1 MDEIGKIPTELSG
14 VHTEEIKLSG
24 SFLQT
29 AEKFS
34 NLPGTVLLMSGG
46 TLDCAQYHILAAK
59 PWLSF
64 IGHGRNMQI
73 KTNVRDF
80 RFHAD
85 PFQTLRMLLR
95 TFRQELPDL
104 SLPVAAGL
112 FGYLAYDLKDHLEK
126 LPRTSVDDTGLPQI
140 CLFAPSMILVQE
152 KQTGKT
158 TLCIPKRIE
167 QGKKTIQQDRSTF
180 HKILSGEPPA
190 DSGFQCNPD
199 RFRSNFTKNAY
210 MASIRKIREYIASGH
225 VYQVNMSQRFEMD
238 FSGSAFS
245 LFTSLYQSNPAPF
258 FSYMEAG
265 DHRIV
270 STSPERFIRQAG
282 CRIETRP
289 IKGTRPRG
297 STPQEDERLGQEL
310 LESRKDDAE
319 LSMIVDL
326 LRNDM
331 GKVCAGGSVRV
342 SRHKRLEAY
351 ENVFHL
357 VSVVEGELLPEK
369 DSVDLIM
376 AAFPGGSITGCP
388 KIRSMEIIDELEP
401 CRRHIYT
408 GSIGYIG
415 FHDAM
420 DLSIA
425 IRTAT
430 ILGNRLIF
438 STGGG
443 IVYDSDP
450 SDEYEETL
458 HKGKTLMEALTRHN
472 ISSNNH
478 LLVWINGALTP
489 MEEARISIADQ
500 GLQYGYG
507 LFETIRVQ
515 NGVPGYLE
523 EHLDRF
529 NHSWKTL
536 MDSPPPDLTW
546 DEIIRQVIDA
556 NGLSKQTA
564 AVKLI
569 ATFGSPEEPSCTP
582 SFIVTAKPY
591 LHRLSG
597 KKETGLYLA
606 TYPEPRQTPLANHK
620 TLNYLY
626 YYLAGQWAKQNRADE
641 ALILNPDGTVSETN
655 TASLLLINR
664 HTVILPVSR
673 AVLPGITAKVVA
685 QYLEHSGFEIKS
697 QPVLP
702 EDLFS
707 ADQVWLANSL
717 MGAVPVLSLD
727 GKSLAHPT
735 DLWQKV
741 NVQILDRSLL

>member
-1 MDEIGKIPTELSG
+1 MDEIGKIPIELNG

-29 AEKFS
+29 AVRFS
-34 NLPGTVLLMSGG
+34 HMPGTVLLVSGG
-46 TLDCAQYHILAAK
+46 TLDCARYHILAAK

-64 IGHGRNMQI
+64 TGHGRSMQI
-73 KTNVRDF
+73 KTNGQDF
-80 RFHAD
+80 RFNGD
-85 PFQTLRMLLR
+85 PFDTLRMLLR
-95 TFRQELPDL
+95 KFRQELPDL
-104 SLPVAAGL
+104 PVPVGAGL

-126 LPRTSVDDTGLPQI
+126 LPRTSVDDTKLPQI
-140 CLFAPSMILVQE
+140 CLFSPSIILIQE

-158 TLCIPKRIE
+158 TLCIPKRME
-167 QGKKTIQQDRSTF
+167 QGKETIRQDRSTF
-180 HKILSGEPPA
+180 DKILSAEPPA
-190 DSGFQCNPD
+190 DPGFQCNPN
-199 RFRSNFTKNAY
+199 RFRSDFTKDAY
-210 MASIRKIREYIASGH
+210 MASIRTIREYIASGH

-258 FSYMEAG
+258 FSYIEAG
-265 DHRIV
+265 DHQIV
-270 STSPERFIRQAG
+270 STSPERFIRQTG
-282 CRIETRP
+282 RRIETRP

-297 STPQEDERLGQEL
+297 GTPQEDERLGKEL

-326 LRNDM
+326 LRNDI

-357 VSVVEGELLPEK
+357 VSVVEGELLPDK

-415 FHDAM
+415 FYDTM

-430 ILGNRLIF
+430 ISGNRLIF

-443 IVYDSDP
+443 IVYDSEP

-458 HKGKTLMEALTRHN
+458 HKGKTLMEALTAN
-472 ISSNNH
+472 NMSSNNR
-478 LLVWINGALTP
+478 LWVWINGTLAP
-489 MEEARISIADQ
+489 MEDAKIPMADL

-507 LFETIRVQ
+507 LFETIRVKD
-515 NGVPGYLE
+515 GVPGHLQ

-529 NHSWKTL
+529 NHSWKAL

-546 DEIIRQVIDA
+546 AEIIRRVIDA
-556 NGLSKQTA
+556 NGLLEQTA

-569 ATFGSPEEPSCTP
+569 ATFGCPEEPSCGP

-597 KKETGLYLA
+597 KSENGLHLA
-606 TYPEPRQTPLANHK
+606 TYPEPRQIPLANHK

-626 YYLAGQWAKQNRADE
+626 YYLAGKWAKQNQADE

-655 TASLLLINR
+655 TANLLLIKNR
-664 HTVILPVSR
+664 TVILPVSR
-673 AVLPGITAKVVA
+673 AVLPGITAKAVA
-685 QYLEHSGFEIKS
+685 RYLERSGFEIES

-702 EDLFS
+702 EEIFS
-707 ADQVWLANSL
+707 ADQVWITNSL

-727 GKSLAHPT
+727 GKSLAPPT
-735 DLWQKV
+735 GLWQKV
-741 NVQILDRSLL
+741 NVQI